1 MPGVLDTEPLLEA
14 QDIQGNILRGF
25 GTDYLDLVG
34 LKIDEREG
42 ARSWLAGLV
51 PRLAS
56 LAEVHD
62 YRLRRTN
69 GDPDTATEVLVNVA
83 LSRFGLEALGFDY
96 SAIGEGLFN
105 LSMGKLAASLGD
117 KVVEDRPVDYV
128 VGQDKEHTPD
138 ILFLIGCQHEP
149 ALDAFRAAWRTE
161 TRGAGLREI
170 YRDRGHLLEGE
181 LEHFGYR
188 DGISQV
194 GVRGLLPGD
203 PPQVLTPREIDP
215 ADPHVELFARPGQ
228 PLVWPGQFVFGYPTQ
243 DEEDP
248 LRPGEA
254 RECPIWMRNG
264 SLLVF
269 RRLRQNVDAFR
280 SFLDE
285 EAKKLEPPSG
295 PTWSAR
301 QLGARVVGRWEDGTP
316 ATLSPEGEDPGV
328 SGDPMAINHFAYGGI
343 GTVRVTEGETVRS
356 VPGHASDEQG
366 LRCPHFA
373 HVRKVNPR
381 NLPTD
386 QGDKDKTLTLQML
399 RRGIPY
405 GPPCSP
411 GREDDDRGLLFLAY
425 QTSFDEQFRVL
436 NNLWMN
442 NPSAPERLAEGHDLL
457 VGQDK
462 PGNAR
467 FGSFRDE
474 DGNEWQRISSLSRWV
489 VPTGGAFLF
498 SPSLTFFEQIE
509 SAAGNGS

>member
-1 MPGVLDTEPLLEA
+1 MPGVLESEPLLDA

-25 GTDYLDLVG
+25 DTDYLELVG
-34 LKIDEREG
+34 LKIDDRDL
-42 ARSWLAGLV
+42 ARSWLAGLG
-51 PRLAS
+51 PRIAS
-56 LAEVHD
+56 LAMVHD
-62 YRLRRTN
+62 YRLRRSS
-69 GDPDTATEVLVNVA
+69 GDPQTLTEVLVNAA
-83 LSRFGLEALGFDY
+83 LSRYGLEALGFGHL
-96 SAIGEGLFN
+96 AIGEGFFN
-105 LSMGKLAASLGD
+105 LSMGRHAGSLGD

-138 ILFLIGCQHEP
+138 VLFLIGCQHER
-149 ALDAFRAAWRTE
+149 ALDAFCAAWQTE
-161 TRGAGLREI
+161 AQEAGLREI

-181 LEHFGYR
+181 IEHFGYR

-203 PPQVLTPREIDP
+203 PPQPLTLREIDP
-215 ADPHVELFARPGQ
+215 ADPQANLDARPGQ

-243 DEEDP
+243 DEEEP

-254 RECPIWMRNG
+254 HDCPDWMHNG

-269 RRLRQNVDAFR
+269 RRLRQDVSAFR
-280 SFLDE
+280 RFLDE
-285 EAKKLEPPSG
+285 EAEKLEPPSG
-295 PTWSAR
+295 IRWSAR

-316 ATLSPEGEDPGV
+316 ASLNPEEEDPGV

-343 GTVRVTEGETVRS
+343 GAVRVTDGDSVRS

-366 LRCPHFA
+366 LRCPLFA

-381 NLPTD
+381 NLRTD
-386 QGDKDKTLTLQML
+386 QGEKDKTLTLQML

-405 GPPCSP
+405 GP
-411 GREDDDRGLLFLAY
+411 GQEDGDRGLLFLAY
-425 QTSFDEQFRVL
+425 QTSFEDQFRIL
-436 NNLWMN
+436 NNMWMN
-442 NPSAPERLAEGHDLL
+442 NPSAPERQGEGHDML

-462 PGNAR
+462 AGNVR

-498 SPSLTFFEQIE
+498 SPPLTFFEQIE
-509 SAAGNGS
+509 NIVGNGS